1 MTAKRH
7 PLADASELC
16 RLDVGELTTG
26 FAAGKFTALDV
37 ARATIARAKEIQSQ
51 FNPFSLI
58 DEEAALAMARDSTAR
73 WRAGAPLSPIDG
85 VPTTIKDIVWVKG
98 RPIRYGSRTTS
109 EASCSRDAPSVKRLR
124 AGGAVFLGIT
134 TTPEFGWKAVTDS
147 PLTGLTRNPWDR
159 EMTPG
164 GSSGGAVVAAATGAG
179 VLHIGTD
186 GGGSI
191 RIPCS
196 FTGVT
201 GLKPTFG
208 RVAAY
213 PASAF
218 GTLAHIGPIARS
230 AHAAA
235 AMLKVM
241 AGRDLDDW
249 NQGAGDLGPIDLEEG
264 VLKEARIGLWMEP
277 PAGRLD
283 AEVAAAVTKAALV
296 LESLGARVEAITLPD
311 YDLPEVFRIHWYAGA
326 ANRFRAVSPDL
337 AALCDPGLVEV
348 VKIGASITATALVD
362 AQIKRAAFG
371 SEMDRLLTRF
381 DFIISPAT
389 AIPAFP
395 VGEVPREVAL
405 DRAINSGSF
414 AYPINLSQQPA
425 ASTPCGMTEF
435 WSSHRSSDRWR
446 EGSGRKGAVGRP
458 RFRAR
463 AGVIVGF
470 RRQSAQ
476 LGTYAE

>member
-1 MTAKRH
+1 MTAMGLRKKEQWLDHAQAMIEATSVAKAAERCGVHPTTAFRWRHRFLGSPALDKPKTLRGIVEADETFILESFKGRRSDLPRPPRKRGGKAKHPGLFFENIPILVAREDILFALSMGAKRAARSCRRRRRPSGERRLERTASTAGPSFSSNRRDSHEMTAKRH

-109 EASCSRDAPSVKRLR
+109 EAPCSRDAPSVKRLR

-134 TTPEFGWKAVTDS
+134 TTPEFGWKAVTDN
-147 PLTGLTRNPWDR
+147 PLTGLTRNPWDW

-249 NQGAGDLGPIDLEEG
+249 NQGAGDLGPIDLEED
-264 VLKEARIGLWMEP
+264 VLKESRIGLWMEP

-296 LESLGARVEAITLPD
+296 LESLGA
-311 YDLPEVFRIHWYAGA
+311 G
-326 ANRFRAVSPDL
+326 
-337 AALCDPGLVEV
+337 V
-348 VKIGASITATALVD
+348 V
-362 AQIKRAAFG
+362 
-371 SEMDRLLTRF
+371 
-381 DFIISPAT
+381 
-389 AIPAFP
+389 
-395 VGEVPREVAL
+395 
-405 DRAINSGSF
+405 
-414 AYPINLSQQPA
+414 
-425 ASTPCGMTEF
+425 
-435 WSSHRSSDRWR
+435 
-446 EGSGRKGAVGRP
+446 
-458 RFRAR
+458 
-463 AGVIVGF
+463 
-470 RRQSAQ
+470 
-476 LGTYAE
+476 